1 MSLFK
6 KHRALVIGASLIAL
20 TNAVVLGGAAY
31 NRGGTPESNLQ
42 LSQREL
48 GYSNYSNDDNSGIAV
63 SLSWKVLSKDVVG
76 TPGKDNSYD
85 WYNYSREAYW
95 LTDAKMAELGF
106 DIKAPDFREEGVY
119 RYRQLKDREV
129 FLVLE
134 LDGPAYEL
142 YASQAKVH
150 AKANKS
156 KEEAIRQVK
165 EAEEESSRL
174 FVVDA
179 GLDVN
184 ALRQR
189 YPDRNM
195 YAIAKGIVGAHWQST
210 GDKPELNAYVD
221 SLSVSSLHVPK
232 PYDAVLSGYDI
243 GTARTS
249 KYQVNVI
256 YGRRYEPWIAGAKRG
271 G

>member
-1 MSLFK
+1 MNFFK
-6 KHRALVIGASLIAL
+6 KHKALVIGASLIVL
-20 TNAVVLGGAAY
+20 TNAVALGGVAY
-31 NRGGTPESNLQ
+31 NRGGAPDSNLQ

-48 GYSNYSNDDNSGIAV
+48 GYSNYDSDDNSGIAV
-63 SLSWKVLSKDVVG
+63 SLSWKVLSKDIVG
-76 TPGKDNSYD
+76 TPSRNNSYD

-95 LTDAKMAELGF
+95 LTGAKMTDLGF
-106 DIKAPDFREEGVY
+106 DIKAPDFREDGTY

-134 LDGPAYEL
+134 LAGPAYEL

-150 AKANKS
+150 AKVNAS
-156 KEEAIRQVK
+156 KEEALRQVK

-179 GLDVN
+179 GLDAK

-189 YPDRNM
+189 YPNRNM

-210 GDKPELNAYVD
+210 GGKPELNAYVD

-232 PYDAVLSGYDI
+232 PYDAIFGGYDI
-243 GTARTS
+243 GNALTS

-256 YGRRYEPWIAGAKRG
+256 YGRRYEPWIAGARRG
-271 G
+271 R